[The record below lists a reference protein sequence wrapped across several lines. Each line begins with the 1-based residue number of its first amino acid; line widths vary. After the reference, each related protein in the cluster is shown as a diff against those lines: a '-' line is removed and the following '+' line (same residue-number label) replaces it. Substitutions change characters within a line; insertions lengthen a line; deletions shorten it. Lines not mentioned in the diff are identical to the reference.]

1 MQTGIVVPSAIQ
13 AQYALSLLER
23 WSQHPEND
31 VVKGIPRKSIS
42 KLADSFKNIGT
53 LTNDEMRTIT
63 NVLIP
68 KIVDNPETIRAAI
81 ENDTYFHRAFD
92 DALRATGTPSHG
104 DPAVR
109 LALSL
114 QRTVALTEQSRQAT
128 EYKNYV
134 VIPFLEIRLSEM
146 ADAGFPVPPHI
157 VNIRESH
164 FAQLPVV
171 VDYERAQTHGFLG
184 KADWRFSQMVLR
196 DTPHDDSFPSDIS
209 NLHVVVHESVHHIS
223 GISILNDD
231 WMQNK
236 SGVGFI
242 RDGGGIDGGQFR
254 SKHFDVSNALNEA
267 FTESMTR
274 WILSNERPDF
284 GSMTCAEF
292 FQGPLDVPVNI
303 YKKEQQFAAN
313 ALGDMQMGIL
323 SRAFFEDQRFI
334 ELESGPTPH
343 WDTFISELNRR
354 IPRGIDG
361 LDDMH
366 KTEITKA
373 TDVQQPINGPGKL
386 SGVRKLWGHLSS
398 NQQAPTP
405 GEGFRR

>member
-1 MQTGIVVPSAIQ
+1 MPIHVVPWEDPRGHQAVQMQTGIVVPSAIQ

-184 KADWRFSQMVLR
+184 KADWRFHKWFFVTHPMMIRFHLTFLTSMLLYMNQFITFR
-196 DTPHDDSFPSDIS
+196 GFPSSTMIGCKTK
-209 NLHVVVHESVHHIS
+209 VVLASFVTVAASTVDS
-223 GISILNDD
+223 
-231 WMQNK
+231 
-236 SGVGFI
+236 
-242 RDGGGIDGGQFR
+242 
-254 SKHFDVSNALNEA
+254 SK
-267 FTESMTR
+267 
-274 WILSNERPDF
+274 
-284 GSMTCAEF
+284 
-292 FQGPLDVPVNI
+292 
-303 YKKEQQFAAN
+303 
-313 ALGDMQMGIL
+313 
-323 SRAFFEDQRFI
+323 
-334 ELESGPTPH
+334 
-343 WDTFISELNRR
+343 
-354 IPRGIDG
+354 
-361 LDDMH
+361 
-366 KTEITKA
+366 
-373 TDVQQPINGPGKL
+373 
-386 SGVRKLWGHLSS
+386 
-398 NQQAPTP
+398 
-405 GEGFRR
+405 